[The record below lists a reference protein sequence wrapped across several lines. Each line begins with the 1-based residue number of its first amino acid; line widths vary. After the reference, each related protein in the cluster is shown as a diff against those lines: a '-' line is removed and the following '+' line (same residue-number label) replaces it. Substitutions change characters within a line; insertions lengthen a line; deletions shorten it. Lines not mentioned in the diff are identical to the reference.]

1 MKYYNNQ
8 EALLLKFNYEAFF
21 KLFEIIKKL
30 ISVVGISY
38 WIDYLNVN
46 QFLHY

>member
-8 EALLLKFNYEAFF
+8 EALILKFNYEAFF

-30 ISVVGISY
+30 NSMVCISY
-38 WIDYLNVN
+38 WIDHLN
-46 QFLHY
+46 L